1 MGAMWISSPT
11 LSAQR
16 CSLIEQVHHADL
28 EGVAEVVVVVGG
40 DVRVVAV
47 EVAGIVVKQLP
58 PD

>member
-1 MGAMWISSPT
+1 MWISSST

-16 CSLIEQVHHADL
+16 CSSIEQVHHADL
-28 EGVAEVVVVVGG
+28 EGVAEMVVVVGG

-47 EVAGIVVKQLP
+47 EVAGIVVEQLP

>member
-1 MGAMWISSPT
+1 MWKSSPT

-16 CSLIEQVHHADL
+16 RSSIEQVHHADL
-28 EGVAEVVVVVGG
+28 EGVAEVAVVVGG

-47 EVAGIVVKQLP
+47 EVAGIGVEQLP

>member
-1 MGAMWISSPT
+1 MWISSPT

-16 CSLIEQVHHADL
+16 CSSIEQVHHADL

-47 EVAGIVVKQLP
+47 GVAGISDEQRPLV
-58 PD
+58 

>member
-1 MGAMWISSPT
+1 MWKSSPA

-16 CSLIEQVHHADL
+16 RSSIEQVHHADL

-47 EVAGIVVKQLP
+47 GVAGIRDEQLP
-58 PD
+58 LV

>member
-1 MGAMWISSPT
+1 MEILPNVDSRVVGS
-11 LSAQR
+11 
-16 CSLIEQVHHADL
+16 IERVHHADL

>member
-1 MGAMWISSPT
+1 MWKSSPT

-16 CSLIEQVHHADL
+16 CSSIEQVHHADL
-28 EGVAEVVVVVGG
+28 KGVAEMVVVVGG

-47 EVAGIVVKQLP
+47 GVAGIRVEQLP